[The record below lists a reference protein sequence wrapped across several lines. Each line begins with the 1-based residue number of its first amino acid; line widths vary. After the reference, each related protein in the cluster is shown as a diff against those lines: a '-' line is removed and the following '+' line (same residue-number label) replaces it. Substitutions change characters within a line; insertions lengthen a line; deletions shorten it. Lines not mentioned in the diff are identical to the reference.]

1 MVVKKTSNY
10 IVDDTLGKILNYS
23 IKSIAVSMVI
33 FTLICTQKLLIA
45 PMQMVVLHG
54 GLVLILIY
62 LRNLKNNRRLWPFYV
77 TMLSLTIISISYI
90 LVEYQNLIK
99 AKTVLNSTE
108 IVIGIILFIVF
119 FEATREVSGWVI
131 PGLTLLALLYIFFG
145 MYLPYPFWH
154 IKIPFSHIVSYCGIG
169 LCEGIVGSPL
179 TISANFVFLFIVYG
193 ALLRIVKADGFFM
206 EIGKIPGKWFAGGP
220 AMTAVFSSALVGTVS
235 GSGQANVAITGAF
248 TIPMMKKIGYTPAQA
263 GGIEAAASTGG
274 SIMPPVM
281 GIVAFVMSQYTGI
294 PYIRLIKMA
303 IIPALLYYSCI
314 GLYVHLLG
322 KKLKIKVY
330 EKPDIKKIIMGA
342 PVFVFPIFILVWLL
356 LKGHSL
362 RYTIFYVIVSVVV
375 LALFRKETR
384 GNLSVWIEGIT
395 KGALLGAE
403 IAVTLGLVG
412 AMISFM
418 DLSGLLIKLP
428 MIVETLS
435 HGILWITL
443 ALTAIITII
452 LGCGLPPFASYLLAA
467 MICVPI
473 IIRAGVPFEV
483 AHFFVYFYA
492 VFALITPPVGLAVI
506 VAAPMCGASYL
517 STAREAVKA
526 GVVAWFLP
534 IMVVSTPMIILMP
547 SGDINIWL
555 PNFLACLGML
565 LLMQIMFAGYFL
577 KEASFLERILAGIG
591 ASSFIIHIII
601 FNYALFILGI
611 ACLSFLAIRQTIE
624 NKARAVTKII

>member
-1 MVVKKTSNY
+1 MEKISNY
-10 IVDDTLGKILNYS
+10 IASDAFGKILDHS
-23 IKSIAVSMVI
+23 IKVIAVSMVI
-33 FTLICTQKLLIA
+33 FTLISTQKLLIS

-54 GLVLILIY
+54 GLVLILVF
-62 LRNLKNNRRLWPFYV
+62 LKNLKNNRRFWTFYV
-77 TMLSLTIISISYI
+77 AMLSLTIISIGYI
-90 LVEYQNLIK
+90 LIEYQNLIK
-99 AKTVLNSTE
+99 AKTVLNPTE

-131 PGLTLLALLYIFFG
+131 PGLTLFALLYVFFG
-145 MYLPYPFWH
+145 MYAPYPFWH
-154 IKIPFSHIVSYCGIG
+154 IKIPLSHIISYCGIG
-169 LCEGIVGSPL
+169 LCEGIVGKPL

-193 ALLRIVKADGFFM
+193 ALLRTAKAEGFFM

-220 AMTAVFSSALVGTVS
+220 AMTAVVSSALVGTVS

-314 GLYVHLLG
+314 GLYVHFLG

-330 EKPDIKKIIMGA
+330 DKPDIKKIITGA
-342 PVFVFPIFILVWLL
+342 PIFLFPIFILIWLL
-356 LKGHSL
+356 VKGHSL
-362 RYTIFYVIVSVVV
+362 RFTIFYVIVSLVAI
-375 LALFRKETR
+375 ALFRKETR

-395 KGALLGAE
+395 KGAILGAE
-403 IAVTLGLVG
+403 IAVTLGLIG
-412 AMISFM
+412 ALISFM

-428 MIVETLS
+428 MIVQTLS
-435 HGILWITL
+435 HGILWVSL

-452 LGCGLPPFASYLLAA
+452 LGCGLPPFASYLLTA

-473 IIRAGVPFEV
+473 IVKAGIPFEI

-547 SGDINIWL
+547 SGGINIWL
-555 PNFLACLGML
+555 PNFIACLGML
-565 LLMQIMFAGYFL
+565 LLLQIMLVGYFL
-577 KEASFLERILAGIG
+577 KETSFSERILAGAG
-591 ASSFIIHIII
+591 AAAFIVHIIV
-601 FNYALFILGI
+601 FNYAAFTLGI
-611 ACLSFLAIRQTIE
+611 VCLGFLAIRQTIE
-624 NKARAVTKII
+624 NKALLVTK